1 VERDLNDR
9 SQTAETQSQAAAV
22 DRDDVPPPSAPP
34 EESLPLNRNKP
45 PAEDFQASDAARR
58 QVELLKEELET
69 KAAAGD
75 TKGASAVASAL
86 TRTAPGSAYVTRDMP
101 RILVSSWAQRAKT
114 EFAAGHVDDAL
125 KTLAE
130 GRRHFAKSAELI
142 DLESRYVAAGDIY
155 DRLSSAVTINVADTQ
170 KSLEDLRAQGG
181 DEYEV
186 AAQMLAQTLADRI
199 ADERA
204 ADRGAVADRLLQS
217 GKKLFPNYSG
227 ILSRGT
233 AGVLANT
240 PITVDEKI
248 ANQVVGSDRPTS
260 EPSEKVTADRTSSE
274 NSDEPS
280 RGQTGTHDAKTETP
294 PEQPGSVKAVSDQAS
309 NARGR
314 SDKPVSDQGVRDEAT
329 NDKTAG
335 QVGSEKAADV
345 KATDKNDS
353 K

>member
-1 VERDLNDR
+1 
-9 SQTAETQSQAAAV
+9 
-22 DRDDVPPPSAPP
+22 
-34 EESLPLNRNKP
+34 
-45 PAEDFQASDAARR
+45 
-58 QVELLKEELET
+58 
-69 KAAAGD
+69 
-75 TKGASAVASAL
+75 
-86 TRTAPGSAYVTRDMP
+86 MP
-101 RILVSSWAQRAKT
+101 RVLISSWAQLAKT

-130 GRRHFAKSAELI
+130 GRRHFGKSAELM

-170 KSLEDLRAQGG
+170 QSLEALRAQQG

-217 GKKLFPNYSG
+217 GKKLFPNYSAL
-227 ILSRGT
+227 LSRGT

-248 ANQVVGSDRPTS
+248 ANQVVDSDRPTS
-260 EPSEKVTADRTSSE
+260 ESSEKTTAGRTSSE
-274 NSDEPS
+274 NSNEPNS
-280 RGQTGTHDAKTETP
+280 GQTGTHDAKTETP
-294 PEQPGSVKAVSDQAS
+294 PEQA
-309 NARGR
+309 
-314 SDKPVSDQGVRDEAT
+314 
-329 NDKTAG
+329 
-335 QVGSEKAADV
+335 GSEKATEAT
-345 KATDKNDS
+345 ATDKNDN

>member
-9 SQTAETQSQAAAV
+9 PQTVETQSQAAAV
-22 DRDDVPPPSAPP
+22 DRDEVPPPSAPP
-34 EESLPLNRNKP
+34 QESVPLDRNKP

-58 QVELLKEELET
+58 QAEILKEELET

-75 TKGASAVASAL
+75 TKGAAAVASAL

-101 RILVSSWAQRAKT
+101 RILVSSWVQLAKT

-170 KSLEDLRAQGG
+170 KSLEALRAQQG

-217 GKKLFPNYSG
+217 GKKLFPNYSAL
-227 ILSRGT
+227 LSRGT

-240 PITVDEKI
+240 PITVDDKI
-248 ANQVVGSDRPTS
+248 ANQVLGSDRPT
-260 EPSEKVTADRTSSE
+260 SEKVTADRTSSE
-274 NSDEPS
+274 DSQEPS
-280 RGQTGTHDAKTETP
+280 GQTGTHDAKTETP
-294 PEQPGSVKAVSDQAS
+294 PEQVGNVKSVSD
-309 NARGR
+309 
-314 SDKPVSDQGVRDEAT
+314 

-335 QVGSEKAADV
+335 QVGSEKAAEV
-345 KATDKNDS
+345 KAADKSDP

>member
-1 VERDLNDR
+1 L
-9 SQTAETQSQAAAV
+9 
-22 DRDDVPPPSAPP
+22 
-34 EESLPLNRNKP
+34 
-45 PAEDFQASDAARR
+45 QASDAARR
-58 QVELLKEELET
+58 QAEILKEELET

-75 TKGASAVASAL
+75 TKGAAAVASAL

-101 RILVSSWAQRAKT
+101 RILVSSWVQRAKT

-170 KSLEDLRAQGG
+170 KSLEALRAQQG

-217 GKKLFPNYSG
+217 GKKLFPNYSAL
-227 ILSRGT
+227 LSRGT

-240 PITVDEKI
+240 PITVDDKI

-260 EPSEKVTADRTSSE
+260 EKVTADRTSSE
-274 NSDEPS
+274 NSD
-280 RGQTGTHDAKTETP
+280 
-294 PEQPGSVKAVSDQAS
+294 
-309 NARGR
+309 
-314 SDKPVSDQGVRDEAT
+314 
-329 NDKTAG
+329 
-335 QVGSEKAADV
+335 
-345 KATDKNDS
+345 
-353 K
+353 